1 MAEYYAVLSKA
12 VSSLEANSADA
23 RRAVYDKAR
32 NALIGQ
38 LKAIDPPL
46 PTSEISRQRLEL
58 EEAIRRV
65 ERETSSL
72 PAGSPVR
79 VTPARRTPPA
89 ERPPPANP
97 KDVFRRAIQQAEAE
111 AAANEPAAAPPPAA
125 TPRRERAPATARTDD
140 WSSDRMDVA
149 PPPKPAPQYLPSQGY
164 VEEKPAP
171 SDEPRLAPDYEYEW
185 EQGQAPSVSAPASK
199 LPPPRENE
207 PYVEARDR
215 GARVKGEKRGR
226 AAKQAELDDVL
237 EQAPR
242 PSRLPIIILL
252 VLIAIMVVGLG
263 AFAYSQRD
271 MLADLFGG
279 FDNKGAP
286 AATATAPTPP
296 PQPVDTSGKAT
307 DRLLPP
313 GGDNGAA
320 APGTDDA
327 SAGAPSDDNAPT
339 ADSSVRSVTPGQDN
353 GAAATAP
360 SDTTAPADNSTA
372 TAAAPAD
379 QTAAAPAAAAPAA
392 SAPAEDDA
400 LVAQPATLYE
410 QPLDPSQQANGMLA
424 IQAAATWSFVP
435 SADGGTIVANIDVP
449 QRGLK
454 LNLTIAK
461 NTDQTLPV
469 SHVVQMKFT
478 VPANFPGKSISD
490 VPRFVAKPA
499 ADARGTPL
507 IGAPAKGNQGFV
519 FVLSNDPAD
528 LTTNLALLKQEWFDL
543 YVVYGSGQRA
553 VISFE
558 KGTPGQRVFDKA
570 FAAWGVAG

>member
-12 VSSLEANSADA
+12 VGSLEANSADA

-65 ERETSSL
+65 ERETSAL
-72 PAGSPVR
+72 PAGAPVR
-79 VTPARRTPPA
+79 VAPAKRTPPA
-89 ERPPPANP
+89 ERADRPPPANP

-111 AAANEPAAAPPPAA
+111 AGADNQPAAPPVPAA
-125 TPRRERAPATARTDD
+125 TSRRERAPAAVRAED
-140 WSSDRMDVA
+140 WSSDRMDVPAA
-149 PPPKPAPQYLPSQGY
+149 PPPAKPTPQYLPSQGY
-164 VEEKPAP
+164 VEEKSGP

-185 EQGQAPSVSAPASK
+185 EQGQAPSPVASSTSK
-199 LPPPRENE
+199 LPPPRETE
-207 PYVEARDR
+207 PYIEGRDR
-215 GARVKGEKRGR
+215 SGRVKGEKRGR
-226 AAKQAELDDVL
+226 TARQSELDDVL
-237 EQAPR
+237 EQGAPR

-263 AFAYSQRD
+263 AFAYSERD
-271 MLADLFGG
+271 LLADLFGG
-279 FDNKGAP
+279 FDSNSKP
-286 AATATAPTPP
+286 AATAAAPAPP

-313 GGDNGAA
+313 GSDTSAA
-320 APGTDDA
+320 APDAGSAAPADDTA
-327 SAGAPSDDNAPT
+327 T
-339 ADSSVRSVTPGQDN
+339 ADNTVRTVTPGPND
-353 GAAATAP
+353 AAN
-360 SDTTAPADNSTA
+360 APAPA
-372 TAAAPAD
+372 VPAPAPTD
-379 QTAAAPAAAAPAA
+379 QTAAAPAAPAPAA
-392 SAPAEDDA
+392 TAPAEDDS

-410 QPLDPSQQANGMLA
+410 QPTDPSQQANGMLA

-435 SADGGTIVANIDVP
+435 SPDGGTIAASIDVP

-469 SHVVQMKFT
+469 SHIIQMKFT
-478 VPANFPGKSISD
+478 VPANFPGKSIAD
-490 VPRFVAKPA
+490 VPRLVAKPA
-499 ADARGTPL
+499 TDARGTPL
-507 IGAPAKGNQGFV
+507 IGAPAKGTQGFV

-528 LTTNLALLKQEWFDL
+528 LNANLSLLKQEWFDL
-543 YVVYGSGQRA
+543 YVVYGTGQRA

-570 FAAWGVAG
+570 FAAWGVSG

>member
-12 VSSLEANSADA
+12 VASLEANSADA

-65 ERETSSL
+65 ERETSAL
-72 PAGSPVR
+72 PAGAPVR
-79 VTPARRTPPA
+79 VAPAKRTPPV

-111 AAANEPAAAPPPAA
+111 ANAANNEAA
-125 TPRRERAPATARTDD
+125 TPPAPAGPSRRERAPATARADD
-140 WSSDRMDVA
+140 WSSDRMDVPAAPA
-149 PPPKPAPQYLPSQGY
+149 PPAKPAPQYLPSQGY
-164 VEEKPAP
+164 VEDKPAA

-185 EQGQAPSVSAPASK
+185 EQGQAPSPSAPTSK

-215 GARVKGEKRGR
+215 SGRVKGEKRGR
-226 AAKQAELDDVL
+226 APRQSELDDVL
-237 EQAPR
+237 EQTPR

-279 FDNKGAP
+279 FDNNKP
-286 AATATAPTPP
+286 AATATAPA
-296 PQPVDTSGKAT
+296 QPVDTSGKAT
-307 DRLLPP
+307 DRVLPP
-313 GGDNGAA
+313 GGDTSGAA
-320 APGTDDA
+320 PAGSDA
-327 SAGAPSDDNAPT
+327 SAGAPSDANAPT
-339 ADSSVRSVTPGQDN
+339 ADSSVRSVTPGPDSTT
-353 GAAATAP
+353 AAASAATPPPAATAP
-360 SDTTAPADNSTA
+360 APS
-372 TAAAPAD
+372 D
-379 QTAAAPAAAAPAA
+379 QTAAAPAAPTPAPAA
-392 SAPAEDDA
+392 TAPSEDDS

-410 QPLDPSQQANGMLA
+410 QPTDPSQQANGMLA

-435 SADGGTIVANIDVP
+435 SADGGAIVANVDVP

-469 SHVVQMKFT
+469 SHVIQMKFT
-478 VPANFPGKSISD
+478 LPANFPGRSIAD
-490 VPRFVAKPA
+490 VPRLVAKPA
-499 ADARGTPL
+499 TDARGTPL
-507 IGAPAKGNQGFV
+507 IGAPAKGTQGFV

-528 LTTNLALLKQEWFDL
+528 LNANLSLLKQEWLDV